1 MCVCGVQG
9 GHVSLWDMEGK
20 ALLFAFDRVVRTFSF
35 SPCLTACRSRLD
47 QHVGVWMD
55 AGSWCDRLELAALG
69 GGQLCGGQR
78 QEW

>member
-35 SPCLTACRSRLD
+35 SPCVKTHRSKLD
-47 QHVGVWMD
+47 KRVGV
-55 AGSWCDRLELAALG
+55 
-69 GGQLCGGQR
+69 
-78 QEW
+78 